1 MQFFTET
8 QQKNI
13 ISAIKDAEKKT
24 SGEIKVHIESNCK
37 YEDAYLRAKEV
48 FEFLS
53 LHKTELRNGVLFY
66 LAFNDRKFAVLGDE
80 GINDKVGQE
89 FWDSTKKLLSKNFK
103 SGEFEKGFSLAIA
116 EAGVQLEKYFPY
128 QRNDSNEISDDLSF
142 G

>member
-13 ISAIKDAEKKT
+13 ISAIKDAEKRT

-37 YEDAYLRAKEV
+37 YEDAYVRAKEV

-66 LAFNDRKFAVLGDE
+66 LAFDDRKFAVLGDE
-80 GINDKVGQE
+80 GINNKVGQE
-89 FWDSTKKLLSKNFK
+89 FWDSTKNLLSKVK
-103 SGEFEKGFSLAIA
+103 TPTE
-116 EAGVQLEKYFPY
+116 
-128 QRNDSNEISDDLSF
+128 
-142 G
+142 

>member
-1 MQFFTET
+1 MQFLTET

-37 YEDAYLRAKEV
+37 GGDAYLRAKEV
-48 FEFLS
+48 FEYLL

-66 LAFNDRKFAVLGDE
+66 LAFEDRKFAVLGDE
-80 GINDKVGQE
+80 GINNKVGQV
-89 FWDSTKKLLSKNFK
+89 FWDSTKNVLLENFK
-103 SGEFEKGFSLAIA
+103 SNKFEKGLCLAIA
-116 EAGVQLEKYFPY
+116 EAGIQLEKYFPY
-128 QRNDSNEISDDLSF
+128 KKNDSNEISDDLSF